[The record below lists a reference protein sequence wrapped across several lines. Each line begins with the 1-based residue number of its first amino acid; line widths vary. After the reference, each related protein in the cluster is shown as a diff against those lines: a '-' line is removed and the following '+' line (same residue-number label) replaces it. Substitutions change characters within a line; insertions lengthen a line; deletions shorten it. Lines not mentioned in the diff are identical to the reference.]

1 MFIICLYKMLKYK
14 YKIQDYIV
22 FIGIS
27 VMMLTFRANAV
38 YAFLVLIPIAILIF
52 INNKKQLGKFLV
64 ITVIS
69 IIMCQCFNNLML
81 NLVNEKSEGN
91 DIWML
96 IFSQA
101 TGKIVNE
108 RKNELSDYDKEKISY
123 YFGNYEEIGKR
134 YIPYIGDPAFKLAE
148 KNVINANKKEFLN
161 FMIQLIKK
169 YPRELI
175 DSYLNTVR
183 GYWYVLDDSFGKIR
197 IRKYKDKMGILEL
210 YCLPVGIDEY
220 KIQEKSKIPMLKTWY
235 LNMFCQNQILKIPVL
250 RILFQPA
257 TYFYILFAYVLY
269 ALYKKFKV
277 RLLIGI
283 YLFLYFLTCFTAPCA
298 IIRYIYAIIVSVPV
312 ICCFVVK
319 NNEIK

>member
-1 MFIICLYKMLKYK
+1 
-14 YKIQDYIV
+14 
-22 FIGIS
+22 
-27 VMMLTFRANAV
+27 MMLTFRANAV

-52 INNKKQLGKFLV
+52 INNKKKLGKFLV
-64 ITVIS
+64 ITIIS
-69 IIMCQCFNNLML
+69 IIMCQCFNNLIL
-81 NLVNEKSEGN
+81 NLVNEKNEGN

-96 IFSQA
+96 TFSQA

-250 RILFQPA
+250 RLLFQPA
-257 TYFYILFAYVLY
+257 TYFYILLAYVLY